1 MGKQNAYSWMAEQ
14 GSATHLNR
22 QKWYGAMDQLSG
34 ATDRVMDG
42 ATEGLTDEAMDE
54 VTDGPL

>member
-1 MGKQNAYSWMAEQ
+1 
-14 GSATHLNR
+14 
-22 QKWYGAMDQLSG
+22 MDQLSG